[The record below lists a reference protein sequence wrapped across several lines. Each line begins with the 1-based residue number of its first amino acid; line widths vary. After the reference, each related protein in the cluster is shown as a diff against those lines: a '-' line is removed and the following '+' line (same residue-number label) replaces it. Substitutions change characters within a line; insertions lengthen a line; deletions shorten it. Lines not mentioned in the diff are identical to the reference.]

1 MLKPDFSNRLDGTFN
16 PHFSN
21 TYVLKHSFHTCL
33 KEAFFTQPGC
43 IKKIAKLQK
52 YNLNKENKNFKH
64 FNEN

>member
-33 KEAFFTQPGC
+33 KEAFFYTTWMYYENSKVAEVQPQQG
-43 IKKIAKLQK
+43 KQK
-52 YNLNKENKNFKH
+52 FKAI
-64 FNEN
+64 